1 MPWGHPGCEPAGNPK
16 TMPLPSGGPYRPAGI
31 APVPKGAASYGLRLM
46 EDEAITRPLEAHT
59 GFEPARSAW
68 KAEMLPLH
76 QCAMLVRP
84 GFPGDGLS
92 RTDRLGKKRERGVL
106 GYGKPWRAERDSNP
120 LPPALPAGMLP
131 KALPARIAATDGGK
145 KSNHLGFLRFS
156 GSRT

>member
-1 MPWGHPGCEPAGNPK
+1 MPCGHPGHDPDGKSMPPAGV
-16 TMPLPSGGPYRPAGI
+16 THMCPAGI

-68 KAEMLPLH
+68 KADMLPLH

-84 GFPGDGLS
+84 GFPGDGLP
-92 RTDRLGKKRERGVL
+92 RTDRLGKKDKEVVWVWH
-106 GYGKPWRAERDSNP
+106 PWRAEQDSDL
-120 LPPALPAGMLP
+120 LPPVVHTGVLP
-131 KALPARIAATDGGK
+131 KAPPARIAATMGGK
-145 KSNHLGFLRFS
+145 KPNHLGFLRFS